1 MHITTKRSTR
11 ILFAPLIKLTE
22 WMGVHFP
29 VTLIKIRYFFRFHKC
44 VNLKN
49 PRDLNEKILYL
60 KLFTDTSR
68 WSVCADK
75 YRVRGYVEKCGLEN
89 YLVKLYGVWFCVDDF
104 HLKDLPDSFILKANN
119 GDGKGSNLVVKNK
132 FDWKEDELRH
142 IIKTWLGKKNIGA
155 LAAEPQ
161 YKKMTPCVI
170 AEELLPLEKG
180 GKSLVDYK
188 IWCFNGKPYCIWTC
202 SDRDNNGTE
211 VMTYDLDWKPMP
223 EVCVFDSRYREGKV
237 MVKPQNLNEMLTVAE
252 CLAKPFPEVRLDLYN
267 VNGKIYF
274 GEITFTSLG
283 GMMDFYT
290 PEFLLKM
297 GGMVDLNYGM

>member
-142 IIKTWLGKKNIGA
+142 IIKTWLGKKIS
-155 LAAEPQ
+155 EH
-161 YKKMTPCVI
+161 
-170 AEELLPLEKG
+170 
-180 GKSLVDYK
+180 
-188 IWCFNGKPYCIWTC
+188 
-202 SDRDNNGTE
+202 
-211 VMTYDLDWKPMP
+211 
-223 EVCVFDSRYREGKV
+223 
-237 MVKPQNLNEMLTVAE
+237 
-252 CLAKPFPEVRLDLYN
+252 
-267 VNGKIYF
+267 
-274 GEITFTSLG
+274 
-283 GMMDFYT
+283 
-290 PEFLLKM
+290 
-297 GGMVDLNYGM
+297 